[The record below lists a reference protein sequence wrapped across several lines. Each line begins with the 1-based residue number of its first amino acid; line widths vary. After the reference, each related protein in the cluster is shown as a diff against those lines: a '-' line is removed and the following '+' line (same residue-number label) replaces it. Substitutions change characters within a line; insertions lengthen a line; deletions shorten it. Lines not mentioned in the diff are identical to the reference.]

1 MIPDYPGGSLPLRLL
16 HSSLNTVH
24 LGLTKR
30 AEEELE
36 RLDAEVTPLA
46 AWRPVPPRVAPVA
59 AGLPFDSSHIH
70 GWRNVLTGM
79 EIGEVPKMAVYE
91 GRIRPRFG

>member
-1 MIPDYPGGSLPLRLL
+1 MSRFIF
-16 HSSLNTVH
+16 
-24 LGLTKR
+24 
-30 AEEELE
+30 
-36 RLDAEVTPLA
+36 
-46 AWRPVPPRVAPVA
+46 
-59 AGLPFDSSHIH
+59 LPFDSSHIH